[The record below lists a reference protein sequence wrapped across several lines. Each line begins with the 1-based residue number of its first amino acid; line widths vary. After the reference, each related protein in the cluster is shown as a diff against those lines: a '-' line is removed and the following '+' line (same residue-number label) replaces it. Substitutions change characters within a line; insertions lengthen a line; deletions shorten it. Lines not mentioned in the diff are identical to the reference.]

1 MFSKSCNL
9 VFFFVFFYLGRDF
22 TDFFGIFFLRIMSKA
37 QVFQMFFMGVHQN
50 FQTWEVWVWS
60 CLLSYNFKV
69 SVLELFES
77 RSLWSPLMRSLTT
90 RTFKFLQMR
99 LRRNQSPILSNQA
112 GEASRMAVTSPLKTD
127 FPPYKKD

>member
-9 VFFFVFFYLGRDF
+9 VFFCIFYLGRDF
-22 TDFFGIFFLRIMSKA
+22 TDFFGYFFLRIMSKA